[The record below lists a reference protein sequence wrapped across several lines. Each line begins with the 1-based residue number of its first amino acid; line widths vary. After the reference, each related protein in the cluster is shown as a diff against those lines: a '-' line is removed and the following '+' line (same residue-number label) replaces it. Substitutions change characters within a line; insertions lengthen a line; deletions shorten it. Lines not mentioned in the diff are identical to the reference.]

1 MAEGLPAGR
10 KYAQSVTERV
20 GKCACSGQRKK
31 KKKKKGE
38 AREAEKH
45 RNRSDLQRRT
55 RDETPRPMSMIKRM
69 IPLTVHLRQ
78 ADESSFTPRSG
89 ILRLYLRIER
99 ANAWMNVL

>member
-31 KKKKKGE
+31 KEKGE

-45 RNRSDLQRRT
+45 RNRLDLQRRT

-89 ILRLYLRIER
+89 
-99 ANAWMNVL
+99 N

>member
-20 GKCACSGQRKK
+20 GKCACSGQRNKRKK
-31 KKKKKGE
+31 EKGE

-45 RNRSDLQRRT
+45 RNRLDLQRRT
-55 RDETPRPMSMIKRM
+55 RDETPRLMSMIKRT

-89 ILRLYLRIER
+89 
-99 ANAWMNVL
+99 N

>member
-31 KKKKKGE
+31 KEKGE

-45 RNRSDLQRRT
+45 RNRLDLQRRT
-55 RDETPRPMSMIKRM
+55 RDEIPRPMSMIKRM